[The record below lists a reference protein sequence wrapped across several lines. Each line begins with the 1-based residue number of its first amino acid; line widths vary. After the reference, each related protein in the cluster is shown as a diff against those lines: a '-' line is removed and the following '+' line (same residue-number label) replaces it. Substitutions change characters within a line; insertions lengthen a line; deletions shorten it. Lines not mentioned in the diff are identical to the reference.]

1 MPIYQY
7 EGKHYDLP
15 DGLTKDQAIAK
26 IEAHLGKAPK
36 EAQAPEQAPVVAPE
50 QAQEAPTAPAEEGGI
65 LSSLKQYLAGVTQKS
80 MTPDYAGSKMGSVI
94 EGALDPIYG
103 TAQLAANVVGAGDYV
118 NPGIKAREEAIAAA
132 NKGAGREGMDWMRAL
147 GGAASPANI
156 VAASKLS
163 QVLKP
168 GMGTAAAVGGT
179 MGAMAPTVGED
190 FASEK
195 AKQVGIGAAGGAVGE
210 KVIGT
215 AGSLFKPNV
224 SSGEKALTDLGVT
237 LTPGQASGKGTL
249 TRAAENLL
257 EKIPFIGS
265 KISTAKQEGIDA
277 FNRGLINRTL
287 GKVGAKLPDDV
298 PLGHDAIARTRDI
311 LNQKYEEV
319 LTPMSFKMTPKVV
332 TGVQKAIKDTK
343 LLKAGQ
349 DKEVLD
355 IMTELWGDVKK
366 TTLSGAEYKQL
377 ESDLA
382 VEAGKYLKSSTIA
395 DNKIG
400 EALKNAS
407 SAIRE
412 GLKTQN
418 PKYVSALRA
427 ADSAYG
433 DFKTLARAASAS
445 EAESGVF
452 TPKHLKAAVKAS
464 DKSKD
469 KLDSSKGRAR
479 LQGIA
484 KAGVSQMTTPSS
496 GMGTIG
502 ALGAFGAATGT
513 VAATLGVGTAVPL
526 AIATKLGTS
535 AAYSP
540 SFQKALYAL
549 IAERPELSQKLG
561 QHILDKKALATYLSA
576 LGAQSSMGA
585 PQQ

>member
-15 DGLTKDQAIAK
+15 AGLTKDQAIAK

-36 EAQAPEQAPVVAPE
+36 EAQAPEQA
-50 QAQEAPTAPAEEGGI
+50 QAAPTAPAEEGGI

-80 MTPDYAGSKMGSVI
+80 MTPDYTGSKMGSVI

-195 AKQVGIGAAGGAVGE
+195 AKQVGIGAAGGAAGE
-210 KVIGT
+210 KVMGA
-215 AGSLFKPNV
+215 AGRLFKPNV

-265 KISTAKQEGIDA
+265 EISTAKQEGIAA
-277 FNRGLINRTL
+277 FNKGLINRTL

-298 PLGHDAIARTRDI
+298 PLGHDAIASTSDI
-311 LNQKYEEV
+311 LTKNYTKV
-319 LTPMSFKMTPKVV
+319 LEPMSFKMTPKVV
-332 TGVQKAIKDTK
+332 AGVQKAIKNTK

-382 VEAGKYLKSSTIA
+382 GEAGKYLRSSTIA

-400 EALKNAS
+400 SALKNIS
-407 SAIRE
+407 VAIRE
-412 GLKTQN
+412 SLQEQN
-418 PKYVSALRA
+418 PKYVPALRA
-427 ADSAYG
+427 ADSAWG
-433 DFKTLARAASAS
+433 DFKTLARAANAS

-452 TPKHLKAAVKAS
+452 TPKHLKAAIKAV

-479 LQGIA
+479 LQDIA
-484 KAGVSQMTTPSS
+484 EAGVSQMTTPSS

-549 IAERPELSQKLG
+549 IAKRPELSQKLG

-576 LGAQSSMGA
+576 VGAQSAAGA
-585 PQQ
+585 EQQ